1 MNIIVVGC
9 GKIGTT
15 LIESLANEGHDVVAI
30 DNDQSVISEITNMYD
45 VICVAGNGTDC
56 DTLSEAGIEKAD
68 MFIAVTGSDEL
79 NMLGCYIARSMGAG
93 HTIARIRNPEYND
106 KSLDFLCK
114 QLGLSMSINPDQLTA
129 RELFDLLKLPGAAKI
144 DSFSGRNFEMIELK
158 LKDDSRLDGMNLQDL
173 RKKIQTKFLI
183 CAVQRG
189 DEVYIP
195 DGNFEL
201 KSGDKIGV
209 TASPAEMQKFLKI
222 IGFSRKQAKDVI
234 ILGASRTGF
243 YLAKMLLMA
252 GNSVKIIEVDRN
264 RCDEMSDLL
273 HDAVVING
281 DGARQELLLEE
292 GLQSADAFVALT
304 GMDEQNILLSY
315 FATSQNVPKV
325 IAKVNRDEFSPTA
338 ERLGLDCTVS
348 PRKTIAN
355 IIVRYARGL
364 ENSIGSSKVE
374 TLYKLMDD
382 KAEAL
387 EFIVSQ
393 DSDIVGVP
401 LKELKT
407 KKNTL
412 VAGITRGR
420 KTVIPSGN
428 DMILKG
434 DHVIVLAAGQR
445 VNDLTDILEQA

>member
-1 MNIIVVGC
+1 MNIIIVGC

-15 LIESLANEGHDVVAI
+15 LVESLVNEGHDVVAI
-30 DNDQSVISEITNMYD
+30 DNNPSVIADITNTYD

-56 DTLSEAGIEKAD
+56 DTLFEAGIEKAD

-114 QLGLSMSINPDQLTA
+114 KLGLSMSINPDQLTA
-129 RELFDLLKLPGAAKI
+129 REMFDVLKLPGAAKI

-158 LKDDSRLDGMNLQDL
+158 LKDDSKLDGVKLQDL

-189 DEVYIP
+189 EEVYIP

-209 TASPAEMQKFLKI
+209 TASPSEMQKFLKV
-222 IGFSRKQAKDVI
+222 IGFSNKQAKDVM

-243 YLAKMLLMA
+243 YLAKMLLNA
-252 GNSVKIIEVDRN
+252 GNTVKIIELDRT
-264 RCDEMSDLL
+264 RCDELSDIL
-273 HDAVVING
+273 HDAVIING
-281 DGARQELLLEE
+281 DGARQDLLLEE
-292 GLQSADAFVALT
+292 GLQSSDAFVALT

-315 FATSQNVPKV
+315 FAASQNVPKV

-338 ERLGLDCTVS
+338 EILGLDCTVS

-355 IIVRYARGL
+355 VIVRYARGL

-387 EFIVSQ
+387 EFIVNQ
-393 DSDIVGVP
+393 DSSIVGIP

-407 KKNTL
+407 KKNIL

-420 KTVIPSGN
+420 KTVIPAGN
-428 DMILKG
+428 DMILAG
-434 DHVIVLAAGQR
+434 DHVIILAAGQR